1 MADLRVLVGAVLPE
15 YLKVTESAIE
25 GILMKE
31 LLSSAREVS

>member
-1 MADLRVLVGAVLPE
+1 MADLRVLEGAVLPE

-31 LLSSAREVS
+31 LLSNASQMN